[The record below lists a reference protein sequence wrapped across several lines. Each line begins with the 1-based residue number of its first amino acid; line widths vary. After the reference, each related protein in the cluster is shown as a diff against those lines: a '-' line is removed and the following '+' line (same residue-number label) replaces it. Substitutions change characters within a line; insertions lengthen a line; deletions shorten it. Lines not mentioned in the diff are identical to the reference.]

1 MACCW
6 HILALLIFISPDTSV
21 AEHVSTRGLAFGFL
35 LWIVHEP
42 LPIFFLVSC
51 LYFRILFRSYF
62 IPLKNNIW
70 ILLENTYSMWIKY
83 INNNNKTNLQVSL
96 SGKTWPIEIP
106 DHCSHSR
113 VLPPQRQPLC
123 WISYSDSLAFSS
135 IGSLHMFVYI
145 SISFGFPCFWKL
157 YINGII
163 LFVFLATCF
172 FSVSV
177 TLVSLSSWCL

>member
-6 HILALLIFISPDTSV
+6 HILALLIFISPDTIV

-83 INNNNKTNLQVSL
+83 INNNNKTNLSTRAIQNQT
-96 SGKTWPIEIP
+96 SGQICLMKLQFADTWSRQSTKWKIKPWFIAFADFYGASIP
-106 DHCSHSR
+106 TMANCK
-113 VLPPQRQPLC
+113 LP
-123 WISYSDSLAFSS
+123 
-135 IGSLHMFVYI
+135 
-145 SISFGFPCFWKL
+145 
-157 YINGII
+157 
-163 LFVFLATCF
+163 T
-172 FSVSV
+172 
-177 TLVSLSSWCL
+177 WCH